1 MSGLEEARRS
11 IRAEECR
18 SVWKFLASH
27 WPGPAMERGYEEA
40 HQCLISLQSRGVLLE
55 ESASSRHLVLDMM
68 THYMS
73 RLRLDLTALP
83 PVVHVAGTKG
93 KGSTCAFVESILR
106 GHGLRTGPHAAV
118 AATHRLF
125 LTSPRQASLLR
136 HTWCTS
142 GSVSAWAVPPSTRRR
157 FSATFGVAGTC
168 WRRRRCRR
176 RSGRLRARPPSLC
189 PLPPPRGGLGFP
201 G

>member
-1 MSGLEEARRS
+1 M
-11 IRAEECR
+11 
-18 SVWKFLASH
+18 WKFLASH

-40 HQCLISLQSRGVLLE
+40 YQCLLSLQSRGVLLE

-118 AATHRLF
+118 AAAPPLPHFAPPGLF
-125 LTSPRQASLLR
+125 TSPHLVHVRERFRLGGAPVNEATFLRYFWRCWDVLEATKVPASQ
-136 HTWCTS
+136 WP
-142 GSVSAWAVPPSTRRR
+142 PPSPPALTLPPSASPRWAR
-157 FSATFGVAGTC
+157 FS
-168 WRRRRCRR
+168 RM
-176 RSGRLRARPPSLC
+176 RPPPSGFLRC
-189 PLPPPRGGLGFP
+189 PASSAS
-201 G
+201 